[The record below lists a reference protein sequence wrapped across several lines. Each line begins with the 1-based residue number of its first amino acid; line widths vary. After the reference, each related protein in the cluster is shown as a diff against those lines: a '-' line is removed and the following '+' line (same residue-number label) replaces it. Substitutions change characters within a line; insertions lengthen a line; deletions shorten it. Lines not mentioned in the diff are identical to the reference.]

1 MDDSHNFM
9 SLESFQNK
17 YELHVKPLSLFG
29 IITAVKRLQRQIP
42 KTQLKHESLFD
53 TFLKSQKSS
62 RIVYQKLISDKGER
76 PLSCQEK
83 WHKDISSTNETV
95 DWRKVYQTS
104 TACTRSSKLID
115 FNFRF
120 LHRRL
125 ATNSYL
131 QKIGIREDNNCT
143 FCHNEK
149 EDLMHLFW
157 QCEKTTIFWQN
168 LSLWLQSCQILTTE
182 NNLHLET
189 ALGLKPDSSNFK
201 LQINFCCLLAKQHIW
216 ICRLRELHPTQNNFL
231 IYLKHIHLL
240 ENKTPSNTKKWKPFL
255 PSLNQVS

>member
-1 MDDSHNFM
+1 M

-29 IITAVKRLQRQIP
+29 IISAVKLLQRQIP
-42 KTQLKHESLFD
+42 KTQLKHERLSD
-53 TFLKSQKSS
+53 TFLKSQKSP
-62 RIVYQKLISDKGER
+62 RTVYQKLISDKGER

-83 WHKDISSTNETV
+83 WQKDISSTNETA

-104 TACTRSSKLID
+104 TACTRSSKPID

-143 FCHNEK
+143 FCHNER
-149 EDLMHLFW
+149 EDLMHLFL
-157 QCEKTTIFWQN
+157 QCEKTIIFWQN
-168 LSLWLQSCQILTTE
+168 LSLWLQSCQISQQKT
-182 NNLHLET
+182 
-189 ALGLKPDSSNFK
+189 
-201 LQINFCCLLAKQHIW
+201 
-216 ICRLRELHPTQNNFL
+216 
-231 IYLKHIHLL
+231 IY
-240 ENKTPSNTKKWKPFL
+240 P
-255 PSLNQVS
+255 

>member
-1 MDDSHNFM
+1 M

-29 IITAVKRLQRQIP
+29 IISTVKHLQRQIP

-76 PLSCQEK
+76 PLSFQEK

-95 DWRKVYQTS
+95 DRRKVYQTS

-131 QKIGIREDNNCT
+131 ICKKIGIREDNNCT
-143 FCHNEK
+143 FCNNEK

-168 LSLWLQSCQILTTE
+168 LSSWLQSCQIL
-182 NNLHLET
+182 
-189 ALGLKPDSSNFK
+189 K

-240 ENKTPSNTKKWKPFL
+240 ENKTQVTLKNGSLFYPRLIRSPEPF
-255 PSLNQVS
+255 V

>member
-1 MDDSHNFM
+1 M

-29 IITAVKRLQRQIP
+29 IISAVKLLQRQIQ
-42 KTQLKHESLFD
+42 KTQLKHESLSD

-95 DWRKVYQTS
+95 DWRKVCQTS
-104 TACTRSSKLID
+104 TACTRSSRLID

-149 EDLMHLFW
+149 EDLMYLFW
-157 QCEKTTIFWQN
+157 QCEETTI
-168 LSLWLQSCQILTTE
+168 
-182 NNLHLET
+182 
-189 ALGLKPDSSNFK
+189 K
-201 LQINFCCLLAKQHIW
+201 
-216 ICRLRELHPTQNNFL
+216 
-231 IYLKHIHLL
+231 
-240 ENKTPSNTKKWKPFL
+240 
-255 PSLNQVS
+255 

>member
-1 MDDSHNFM
+1 M
-9 SLESFQNK
+9 
-17 YELHVKPLSLFG
+17 
-29 IITAVKRLQRQIP
+29 
-42 KTQLKHESLFD
+42 
-53 TFLKSQKSS
+53 
-62 RIVYQKLISDKGER
+62 YQKLISDKGER

-131 QKIGIREDNNCT
+131 QKIGISEDNNCT

-168 LSLWLQSCQILTTE
+168 LSLSLQSCQIFTTE
-182 NNLHLET
+182 NNIHLET

-201 LQINFCCLLAKQHIW
+201 FQINFCSLLAKQDIW

-231 IYLKHIHLL
+231 IDLKHIHL
-240 ENKTPSNTKKWKPFL
+240 
-255 PSLNQVS
+255 

>member
-1 MDDSHNFM
+1 M

-29 IITAVKRLQRQIP
+29 IISAVKHLQRQIP
-42 KTQLKHESLFD
+42 KTQIKHESLFD
-53 TFLKSQKSS
+53 TFLKSQKCS

-115 FNFRF
+115 FNYRF

-168 LSLWLQSCQILTTE
+168 LLLWLQSCQILTTE

-201 LQINFCCLLAKQHIW
+201 LQINFCCLL
-216 ICRLRELHPTQNNFL
+216 NNTFG
-231 IYLKHIHLL
+231 YAD
-240 ENKTPSNTKKWKPFL
+240 
-255 PSLNQVS
+255 

>member
-1 MDDSHNFM
+1 MLSW
-9 SLESFQNK
+9 
-17 YELHVKPLSLFG
+17 LSLYYNVNHIHSMLQVQEIF
-29 IITAVKRLQRQIP
+29 VLRLTLLIVIALLRKKQYLTMKEESNDPSPQMIP
-42 KTQLKHESLFD
+42 RL
-53 TFLKSQKSS
+53 
-62 RIVYQKLISDKGER
+62 
-76 PLSCQEK
+76 
-83 WHKDISSTNETV
+83 
-95 DWRKVYQTS
+95 VYQTS

-157 QCEKTTIFWQN
+157 QCEETTIFWQN
-168 LSLWLQSCQILTTE
+168 LSLWLQSCQILTTG
-182 NNLHLET
+182 NNLSLET

-231 IYLKHIHLL
+231 IYLKHMHLL
-240 ENKTPSNTKKWKPFL
+240 ENKTPSNTSTEKKI
-255 PSLNQVS
+255 